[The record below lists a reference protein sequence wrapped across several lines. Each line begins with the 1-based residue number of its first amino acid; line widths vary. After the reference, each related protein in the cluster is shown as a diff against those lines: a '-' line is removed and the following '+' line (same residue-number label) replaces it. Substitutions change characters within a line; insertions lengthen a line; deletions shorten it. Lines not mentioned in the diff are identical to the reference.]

1 MNSKGEPS
9 CWRLGS
15 LCDNLSGHS
24 SACTGL
30 TSSIRTGNPNLPR
43 YLPLFSILFIL
54 GHSPSLSAQTD
65 SSARPNI
72 LVLVADDLGWRDTG
86 VYGNRGIR
94 TPNIDR
100 LARSGLMVR
109 LAFGTSPQCSPSR
122 ISILS
127 GKYSHATRTEDL
139 HTPLPDGVRLLP
151 SYLQDRGY
159 FTGMMAKTHL
169 GPNGERQFQW
179 YSPKL
184 AEVFPAFLDSAAARP
199 FFLWVAFHDPH
210 RPYQRGAVAHPHS
223 PSQVMVPPYL
233 ADTPETRADL
243 ALYYDATARMDGEI
257 GRILGE
263 LDRRKLREKTLV
275 VFLSDNGAPF
285 PREKGTL
292 YDSGTRTPLIFS
304 WSSVIRPSTGY
315 SRGLVSTVDL
325 APTLLEVA
333 GARVPDGLQ
342 GRSFLE
348 LLTRPDSF
356 AGRPYV
362 FSERNW
368 HDCDEHQRAVRT
380 RRFKLI
386 RTDAYTELPL
396 CTAADIGASPSFL
409 ALRARAKAG
418 RLTSAQ
424 RRLFESPRARL
435 ELYDLE
441 ADPWEIR
448 NVADDPRYAKEVREL
463 AGVLQR
469 WMEESD
475 DFPATY
481 RIRDDN
487 TDRIT
492 GVPFTTKIPPLRNPD
507 IPPPA
512 ERWGSQG
519 PT

>member
-1 MNSKGEPS
+1 
-9 CWRLGS
+9 
-15 LCDNLSGHS
+15 
-24 SACTGL
+24 
-30 TSSIRTGNPNLPR
+30 
-43 YLPLFSILFIL
+43 
-54 GHSPSLSAQTD
+54 
-65 SSARPNI
+65 
-72 LVLVADDLGWRDTG
+72 
-86 VYGNRGIR
+86 
-94 TPNIDR
+94 
-100 LARSGLMVR
+100 MVR
-109 LAFGTSPQCSPSR
+109 FAFGTSPQCSPSR

-139 HTPLPDGVRLLP
+139 HTPLPDGERLLP

-184 AEVFPAFLDSAAARP
+184 AEVFPAFLDSANARP

-223 PSQVMVPPYL
+223 PSQVTITPYL

-257 GRILGE
+257 GRILAE

-304 WSSVIRPSTGY
+304 WLSVIRPGSRY

-333 GARVPDGLQ
+333 GAEVPDGVQ
-342 GRSFLE
+342 GRSFLG

-356 AGRPYV
+356 AGRAYV

-418 RLTSAQ
+418 RLTPAQ

-507 IPPPA
+507 VPPPA

>member
-1 MNSKGEPS
+1 
-9 CWRLGS
+9 
-15 LCDNLSGHS
+15 
-24 SACTGL
+24 
-30 TSSIRTGNPNLPR
+30 LPR

-54 GHSPSLSAQTD
+54 GRSASLSAQAG

-86 VYGNRGIR
+86 VYGNHGIR

-100 LARSGLMVR
+100 LARSGLLVR
-109 LAFGTSPQCSPSR
+109 FAFGTSPQCSPSR
-122 ISILS
+122 IGILS

-139 HTPLPDGVRLLP
+139 HTPLPDGERLLP
-151 SYLQDRGY
+151 SYLQERGY

-179 YSPKL
+179 YSLKT
-184 AEVFPAFLDSAAARP
+184 AEAFPEFLDSAGARP

-210 RPYQRGAVAHPHS
+210 RPYQQGAVANPHS
-223 PSQVMVPPYL
+223 PSQVTVTPYL

-257 GRILGE
+257 GRILAE

-292 YDSGTRTPLIFS
+292 YDSGTRTPLLFS
-304 WSSVIRPSTGY
+304 WSGVIRPGIRY
-315 SRGLVSTVDL
+315 DRGLVSTVDL

-333 GARVPDGLQ
+333 DAKIPDGLQ
-342 GRSFLE
+342 GQSFLE
-348 LLTRPDSF
+348 LLTRPDTF
-356 AGRPYV
+356 AGRQYV

-380 RRFKLI
+380 LRFKLI

-396 CTAADIGASPSFL
+396 CTSADIGASPSFL

-424 RRLFESPRARL
+424 RRLFEAPRARL
-435 ELYDLE
+435 ELYDLRS
-441 ADPWEIR
+441 DPWEIR
-448 NVADDPRYAKEVREL
+448 NVADDPRYAKQVRHL
-463 AGVLQR
+463 AAVLQD
-469 WMEESD
+469 WMENTD
-475 DFPATY
+475 DFPASY

-492 GVPFTTKIPPLRNPD
+492 GVAFTTKIPPLRNAD
-507 IPPPA
+507 LPPA
-512 ERWGSQG
+512 SERWGVQG
-519 PT
+519 PK